1 MKINSKHVELNH
13 IFIIIFQL
21 TAKIYYSIY
30 YIYFYVYDVKYF
42 ELIEVSSK
50 YNEI

>member
-30 YIYFYVYDVKYF
+30 CIYFYVYDVKYF